1 MTNLFYQRGK
11 KHDTLILNK
20 GKTPQKDKDRSEE
33 NKMEQLMEF
42 LDKSVSPYH
51 AVAECKRKLE
61 ENGFE
66 ELLLSDRWNI
76 KAEGKYYVS
85 PYPSMVIAIRVGDV
99 KEGETALRIG
109 MAHTDQPMMKIKPN
123 AEMKQKKY
131 MKLNA
136 EKYGGLIL
144 NTWLD
149 RPLGI
154 SGKVVLKSETVFKP
168 EVRFF
173 DSKRPVLV
181 IPNLAIHMNRDVNK
195 GVELNPQTHML
206 PLFGLM
212 GEEMDE
218 AYFTSYLAKEL
229 GVEKE
234 DILDYDL
241 FAYNYE
247 KSQKVGVKEE
257 LLLAPRIDNL
267 ASVYALLEG
276 IIHSKPGCNLHI
288 AGMFDHEEVGSRSK
302 QGADSS
308 LLSMVV
314 ERVLTA
320 VGFDRQG
327 VMQAISRGFMLS
339 MDGAHAL
346 HPNYPEK
353 NDPTTMTLLGDG
365 VVIKQS
371 GTQRYLSDSEATG
384 ILMQICEKHGIPYQ
398 KQINRSDVM
407 GGQTLGPI
415 ANAYLPMMGEDLGI
429 SMLGMHSSMETASCD
444 DCDAFIQF
452 AKAYYQEA

>member
-1 MTNLFYQRGK
+1 MN
-11 KHDTLILNK
+11 
-20 GKTPQKDKDRSEE
+20 
-33 NKMEQLMEF
+33 F

-51 AVAECKRKLE
+51 AVEECKKQLE
-61 ENGFE
+61 ESGFE
-66 ELLLSDRWNI
+66 ELRLEERWEI
-76 KAEGKYYVS
+76 KAGGKYFVS
-85 PYPSMVIAIRVGDV
+85 PYPSMAIAITVGDL
-99 KEGETALRIG
+99 KAGETVLRIG

-123 AEMKQKKY
+123 AEMTQKKY

-154 SGKVVLKSETVFKP
+154 SGKVVLKSQQVFKP

-181 IPNLAIHMNRDVNK
+181 IPNLAIHMNRDVNQ
-195 GVELNPQTHML
+195 GVALNPQIHML
-206 PLFGLM
+206 PLFGLA

-218 AYFTSYLAKEL
+218 HYFTQYIAKEL
-229 GVEKE
+229 GVKTE

-247 KSQKVGVKEE
+247 KSQKVGVEEE

-276 IIHSKPGCNLHI
+276 IKCSDPKNNIHI
-288 AGMFDHEEVGSRSK
+288 AGFFDHEEVGSRSK

-308 LLSMVV
+308 LLSMVI
-314 ERVLTA
+314 ERIMEASHL
-320 VGFDRQG
+320 DRQAF
-327 VMQAISRGFMLS
+327 MQAIAGGFMLS
-339 MDGAHAL
+339 VDGAHAL
-346 HPNYPEK
+346 HPNYAEK

-384 ILMQICEKHGIPYQ
+384 ILMQLCEKNRIPFQ

-429 SMLGMHSSMETASCD
+429 CMLAMHSSMETASCA
-444 DCDAFIQF
+444 DCAALVAF
-452 AKAYYQEA
+452 AKAYYQE

>member
-1 MTNLFYQRGK
+1 MN
-11 KHDTLILNK
+11 
-20 GKTPQKDKDRSEE
+20 
-33 NKMEQLMEF
+33 F

-51 AVAECKRKLE
+51 AVEECKKQLE
-61 ENGFE
+61 ESGFE
-66 ELLLSDRWNI
+66 ELRLEERWEI
-76 KAEGKYYVS
+76 KAGGKYFVS
-85 PYPSMVIAIRVGDV
+85 PYPSMAIAITVGDL
-99 KEGETALRIG
+99 KAGETVLRIG

-123 AEMKQKKY
+123 AEMTQKKY

-154 SGKVVLKSETVFKP
+154 SGKVVLKSEQVFKP

-181 IPNLAIHMNRDVNK
+181 IPNLAIHMNRDVNQ
-195 GVELNPQTHML
+195 GVALNPQTHML
-206 PLFGLM
+206 PLFGLA

-218 AYFTSYLAKEL
+218 HYFTQYIAKEL
-229 GVEKE
+229 GVKAE

-247 KSQKVGVKEE
+247 KSQKVGVEEE

-276 IIHSKPGCNLHI
+276 IKCSDPKNNIHI
-288 AGMFDHEEVGSRSK
+288 AGFFDHEEVGSRSK

-308 LLSMVV
+308 LLSMVI
-314 ERVLTA
+314 ERIMEASHL
-320 VGFDRQG
+320 DRQAF
-327 VMQAISRGFMLS
+327 MQAIAGGFMLS
-339 MDGAHAL
+339 VDGAHAL
-346 HPNYPEK
+346 HPNYAEK

-384 ILMQICEKHGIPYQ
+384 ILMQLCEKNKIPFQ

-429 SMLGMHSSMETASCD
+429 CMLAMHSSMETASCA
-444 DCDAFIQF
+444 DCEALVAF
-452 AKAYYQEA
+452 AKAYYQE

>member
-1 MTNLFYQRGK
+1 MN
-11 KHDTLILNK
+11 
-20 GKTPQKDKDRSEE
+20 
-33 NKMEQLMEF
+33 F

-51 AVAECKRKLE
+51 AVEECKKQLE
-61 ENGFE
+61 ESGFE
-66 ELLLSDRWNI
+66 ELRLEERWEI
-76 KAEGKYYVS
+76 KAGGKYFVS
-85 PYPSMVIAIRVGDV
+85 PYPSMAIAITVGDL
-99 KEGETALRIG
+99 KAGETVLRIG

-123 AEMKQKKY
+123 AEMTQKKY

-154 SGKVVLKSETVFKP
+154 SGKVVLKSQQVFKP

-181 IPNLAIHMNRDVNK
+181 IPNLAIHMNRDVNQ
-195 GVELNPQTHML
+195 GVALNPQIHML
-206 PLFGLM
+206 PLFGLA

-218 AYFTSYLAKEL
+218 HYFTQYIAKEL
-229 GVEKE
+229 GVKTE

-247 KSQKVGVKEE
+247 KSQKVGVEEE

-276 IIHSKPGCNLHI
+276 IKCSDPKNNIHI
-288 AGMFDHEEVGSRSK
+288 AGFFDHEEVGSRSK

-308 LLSMVV
+308 LLSMVI
-314 ERVLTA
+314 ERIMEASHL
-320 VGFDRQG
+320 DRQAF
-327 VMQAISRGFMLS
+327 MQAIAGGFMLS
-339 MDGAHAL
+339 VDGAHAL
-346 HPNYPEK
+346 HPNYAEK

-384 ILMQICEKHGIPYQ
+384 ILMQLCEKNKIPFQ

-429 SMLGMHSSMETASCD
+429 CMLAMHSSMETASCA
-444 DCDAFIQF
+444 DCEALVAF
-452 AKAYYQEA
+452 AKAYYQE

>member
-1 MTNLFYQRGK
+1 
-11 KHDTLILNK
+11 
-20 GKTPQKDKDRSEE
+20 
-33 NKMEQLMEF
+33 MEQLMNF

-51 AVAECKRKLE
+51 AVEECKKQLE
-61 ENGFE
+61 ESGFE
-66 ELLLSDRWNI
+66 ELRLEERWEI
-76 KAEGKYYVS
+76 KAGGKYFVS
-85 PYPSMVIAIRVGDV
+85 PYPSMAIAITVGDLKV
-99 KEGETALRIG
+99 GETVLRIG

-123 AEMKQKKY
+123 AEMTQKKY

-154 SGKVVLKSETVFKP
+154 SGKVVLKSEQVFKP

-181 IPNLAIHMNRDVNK
+181 IPNLAIHMNRDVNQ
-195 GVELNPQTHML
+195 GVSLNPQIHML
-206 PLFGLM
+206 PLFGLA

-218 AYFTSYLAKEL
+218 HYFTQYIAKEL
-229 GVEKE
+229 GVKAE

-247 KSQKVGVKEE
+247 KSQKVGVQEE

-276 IIHSKPGCNLHI
+276 IKCSDPKNNIHI
-288 AGMFDHEEVGSRSK
+288 AGFFDHEEVGSRSK

-308 LLSMVV
+308 LLSMVI
-314 ERVLTA
+314 ERIMEASHL
-320 VGFDRQG
+320 DRQAF
-327 VMQAISRGFMLS
+327 MQAVAGGFMLS
-339 MDGAHAL
+339 VDGAHAL
-346 HPNYPEK
+346 HPNYAEK

-384 ILMQICEKHGIPYQ
+384 ILMQLCEKNKIPFQ

-429 SMLGMHSSMETASCD
+429 CMLAMHSSMETASCA
-444 DCDAFIQF
+444 DCEALVAF
-452 AKAYYQEA
+452 AKAYYQE

>member
-1 MTNLFYQRGK
+1 
-11 KHDTLILNK
+11 
-20 GKTPQKDKDRSEE
+20 
-33 NKMEQLMEF
+33 MEQLMNF

-51 AVAECKRKLE
+51 AVEECKKQLE
-61 ENGFE
+61 ESGFE
-66 ELLLSDRWNI
+66 ELRLEERWEI
-76 KAEGKYYVS
+76 KAGGKYYVS
-85 PYPSMVIAIRVGDV
+85 PYPSMAIAITVGDL
-99 KEGETALRIG
+99 KAGETVLRIG

-123 AEMKQKKY
+123 AEMTQKKY

-154 SGKVVLKSETVFKP
+154 SGKVVLKSEQVFKP

-181 IPNLAIHMNRDVNK
+181 IPNLAIHMNRDVNQ
-195 GVELNPQTHML
+195 GVALNPQTHML
-206 PLFGLM
+206 PLFGLA

-218 AYFTSYLAKEL
+218 HYFTQYIAKEL
-229 GVEKE
+229 GVKAE

-247 KSQKVGVKEE
+247 KSQKVGVEEE

-276 IIHSKPGCNLHI
+276 IKCSEPKNNIHI
-288 AGMFDHEEVGSRSK
+288 AGFFDHEEVGSRSK

-308 LLSMVV
+308 LLSMVI
-314 ERVLTA
+314 ERIMEASHL
-320 VGFDRQG
+320 DRQAF
-327 VMQAISRGFMLS
+327 MQAIAGGFMLS
-339 MDGAHAL
+339 VDGAHAL
-346 HPNYPEK
+346 HPNYAEK

-384 ILMQICEKHGIPYQ
+384 ILMQLCEKNKIPFQ

-429 SMLGMHSSMETASCD
+429 CMLAMHSSMETASCA
-444 DCDAFIQF
+444 DCEALVAF
-452 AKAYYQEA
+452 AKAYYQE

>member
-1 MTNLFYQRGK
+1 MLRKEIDEMKQFMN
-11 KHDTLILNK
+11 
-20 GKTPQKDKDRSEE
+20 
-33 NKMEQLMEF
+33 F
-42 LDKSVSPYH
+42 LDQGVSPYH
-51 AVAECKRKLE
+51 AVAECKRQLKE
-61 ENGFE
+61 AGFE
-66 ELLLSDRWNI
+66 ELVVTDSWKI
-76 KAEGKYYVS
+76 EAGKQYYVS
-85 PYPSMVIAIRVGDV
+85 PYPSMMIAITVGDV
-99 KEGETALRIG
+99 KEGETVVRMGLC
-109 MAHTDQPMMKIKPN
+109 HTDQPMMKIKPSP
-123 AEMKQKKY
+123 EMTHKKY
-131 MKLNA
+131 LKLNA
-136 EKYGGLIL
+136 EKYGGPIL

-154 SGKVVLKSETVFKP
+154 SGKVVLKSDNIFRP

-206 PLFGLM
+206 PLFGLA

-218 AYFTSYLAKEL
+218 SYFMNYLAKEL
-229 GVEKE
+229 SVEVE
-234 DILDYDL
+234 DILEYDL

-247 KSQKVGVKEE
+247 KSQRVGVNEE

-267 ASVYALLEG
+267 ASAYALLEG
-276 IIHSKPGCNLHI
+276 IKSSKPGKNIHI
-288 AGMFDHEEVGSRSK
+288 AGFFDHEEVGSRSK
-302 QGADSS
+302 QGADSNV
-308 LLSMVV
+308 LSMVL
-314 ERVLTA
+314 ERIITG
-320 VGFDRQG
+320 VGLSREAF
-327 VMQAISRGFMLS
+327 MQAVAGGFMLS
-339 MDGAHAL
+339 MDGAHAM

-384 ILMQICEKHGIPYQ
+384 ILIQICRKHKIPYQ
-398 KQINRSDVM
+398 KQINRSDLI

-429 SMLGMHSSMETASCD
+429 SMLGMHSSMETACVA
-444 DCDAFIQF
+444 DCEALVVFT
-452 AKAYYQEA
+452 KAYYQEG

>member
-1 MTNLFYQRGK
+1 MN
-11 KHDTLILNK
+11 
-20 GKTPQKDKDRSEE
+20 
-33 NKMEQLMEF
+33 F

-51 AVAECKRKLE
+51 AVEECKKQLE
-61 ENGFE
+61 ESGFE
-66 ELLLSDRWNI
+66 ELRLEERWEI
-76 KAEGKYYVS
+76 KAGGKYYVS
-85 PYPSMVIAIRVGDV
+85 PYPSMAIAITVGDL
-99 KEGETALRIG
+99 KAGETVLRIG

-123 AEMKQKKY
+123 AEMTQKKY

-154 SGKVVLKSETVFKP
+154 SGKVVLKSEQVFKP

-181 IPNLAIHMNRDVNK
+181 IPNLAIHMNRDVNQ
-195 GVELNPQTHML
+195 GVALNPQTHML
-206 PLFGLM
+206 PLFGLA

-218 AYFTSYLAKEL
+218 HYFTQYIAKEL
-229 GVEKE
+229 GVKAE

-247 KSQKVGVKEE
+247 KSQKVGVEEE

-276 IIHSKPGCNLHI
+276 IKCSEPKNNIHI
-288 AGMFDHEEVGSRSK
+288 AGFFDHEEVGSRSK

-308 LLSMVV
+308 LLSMVI
-314 ERVLTA
+314 ERIMEASHL
-320 VGFDRQG
+320 DRQAF
-327 VMQAISRGFMLS
+327 MQAIAGGFMLS
-339 MDGAHAL
+339 VDGAHAL
-346 HPNYPEK
+346 HPNYAEK

-384 ILMQICEKHGIPYQ
+384 ILMQLCEKNKIPFQ

-429 SMLGMHSSMETASCD
+429 CMLAMHSSMETASCA
-444 DCDAFIQF
+444 DCEALVAF
-452 AKAYYQEA
+452 AKAYYQE

>member
-1 MTNLFYQRGK
+1 
-11 KHDTLILNK
+11 
-20 GKTPQKDKDRSEE
+20 
-33 NKMEQLMEF
+33 MEQLMNF

-51 AVAECKRKLE
+51 AVEECKKQLE
-61 ENGFE
+61 ESGFE
-66 ELLLSDRWNI
+66 ELRLEERWEI
-76 KAEGKYYVS
+76 KAGGKYFVS
-85 PYPSMVIAIRVGDV
+85 PYPSMAIAITVGDL
-99 KEGETALRIG
+99 KAGETVLRIG

-123 AEMKQKKY
+123 AEMTQKKY

-154 SGKVVLKSETVFKP
+154 SGKVVLKSEQVFKP

-181 IPNLAIHMNRDVNK
+181 IPNLAIHMNRDVNQ
-195 GVELNPQTHML
+195 GVSLNPQIHML
-206 PLFGLM
+206 PLFGLA

-218 AYFTSYLAKEL
+218 HYFTQYIAKEL
-229 GVEKE
+229 GVKAE

-247 KSQKVGVKEE
+247 KSQKVGVQEE
-257 LLLAPRIDNL
+257 LLLASRIDNL

-276 IIHSKPGCNLHI
+276 IKCSYPKNNIHI
-288 AGMFDHEEVGSRSK
+288 AGFFDHEEVGSRSK

-308 LLSMVV
+308 LLSMVI
-314 ERVLTA
+314 ERIMEASHL
-320 VGFDRQG
+320 DRQAF
-327 VMQAISRGFMLS
+327 MQAVAGGFMLS
-339 MDGAHAL
+339 VDGAHAL
-346 HPNYPEK
+346 HPNYAEK

-384 ILMQICEKHGIPYQ
+384 ILMQLCEKNKIPFQ

-429 SMLGMHSSMETASCD
+429 CMLAMHSSMETASCA
-444 DCDAFIQF
+444 DCEALVAF
-452 AKAYYQEA
+452 AKAYYQE

>member
-1 MTNLFYQRGK
+1 MN
-11 KHDTLILNK
+11 
-20 GKTPQKDKDRSEE
+20 
-33 NKMEQLMEF
+33 F

-51 AVAECKRKLE
+51 AVEECKKQLE
-61 ENGFE
+61 ESGFE
-66 ELLLSDRWNI
+66 ELRLEERWEI
-76 KAEGKYYVS
+76 KAGGKYFVS
-85 PYPSMVIAIRVGDV
+85 PYPSMAIAITVGDL
-99 KEGETALRIG
+99 KAGETVLRIG

-123 AEMKQKKY
+123 AEMTQKKY

-154 SGKVVLKSETVFKP
+154 SGKVVLKSQQVFKP

-181 IPNLAIHMNRDVNK
+181 IPNLAIHMNRDVNQ
-195 GVELNPQTHML
+195 GVALNPQTHML
-206 PLFGLM
+206 PLFGLA

-218 AYFTSYLAKEL
+218 HYFTQYIAKEL
-229 GVEKE
+229 GVKAE

-247 KSQKVGVKEE
+247 KSQKVGVEEE

-276 IIHSKPGCNLHI
+276 IKCSDPKNNIHI
-288 AGMFDHEEVGSRSK
+288 AGFFDHEEVGSRSK

-308 LLSMVV
+308 LLSMVI
-314 ERVLTA
+314 ERIMEASHL
-320 VGFDRQG
+320 DRQAF
-327 VMQAISRGFMLS
+327 MQAIAGGFMLS
-339 MDGAHAL
+339 VDGAHAL
-346 HPNYPEK
+346 HPNYAEK

-384 ILMQICEKHGIPYQ
+384 ILMQLCEKNRIPFQ

-429 SMLGMHSSMETASCD
+429 CMLAMHSSMETASCA
-444 DCDAFIQF
+444 DCAALVAF
-452 AKAYYQEA
+452 AKAYYQE

>member
-1 MTNLFYQRGK
+1 
-11 KHDTLILNK
+11 
-20 GKTPQKDKDRSEE
+20 
-33 NKMEQLMEF
+33 MEQLMNF

-51 AVAECKRKLE
+51 AVEECKKQLE
-61 ENGFE
+61 ESGFE
-66 ELLLSDRWNI
+66 ELRLEERWEI
-76 KAEGKYYVS
+76 KAGGKYFVS
-85 PYPSMVIAIRVGDV
+85 PYPSMAIAITVGDL
-99 KEGETALRIG
+99 KAGETVLRIG

-123 AEMKQKKY
+123 AEMTQKKY

-154 SGKVVLKSETVFKP
+154 SGKVVLKSDQVFKP

-181 IPNLAIHMNRDVNK
+181 IPNLAIHMNRDVNQ
-195 GVELNPQTHML
+195 GVSLNPQIHML
-206 PLFGLM
+206 PLFGLA

-218 AYFTSYLAKEL
+218 HYFTQYIAKEL
-229 GVEKE
+229 GVKAE

-247 KSQKVGVKEE
+247 KSQKVGVQEE

-276 IIHSKPGCNLHI
+276 IKCSDPKNNIHI
-288 AGMFDHEEVGSRSK
+288 AGFFDHEEVGSRSK

-308 LLSMVV
+308 LLSMVI
-314 ERVLTA
+314 ERIMEASHL
-320 VGFDRQG
+320 DRQAF
-327 VMQAISRGFMLS
+327 MQAVAGGFMLS
-339 MDGAHAL
+339 VDGAHAL
-346 HPNYPEK
+346 HPNYAEK

-384 ILMQICEKHGIPYQ
+384 ILMQLCEKNKIPFQ

-429 SMLGMHSSMETASCD
+429 CMLAMHSSMETASCA
-444 DCDAFIQF
+444 DCEALVAF
-452 AKAYYQEA
+452 AKAYYQE

>member
-1 MTNLFYQRGK
+1 MN
-11 KHDTLILNK
+11 
-20 GKTPQKDKDRSEE
+20 
-33 NKMEQLMEF
+33 F

-51 AVAECKRKLE
+51 AVEECKKQLE
-61 ENGFE
+61 ESGFE
-66 ELLLSDRWNI
+66 ELRLEERWEI
-76 KAEGKYYVS
+76 KAGGKYYVS
-85 PYPSMVIAIRVGDV
+85 PYPSMAIAITVGDL
-99 KEGETALRIG
+99 KAGETVLRIG

-123 AEMKQKKY
+123 AEMTQKKY

-154 SGKVVLKSETVFKP
+154 SGKVVLKSQQVFKP

-181 IPNLAIHMNRDVNK
+181 IPNLAIHMNRDVNQ
-195 GVELNPQTHML
+195 GVALNPQTHML
-206 PLFGLM
+206 PLFGLA

-218 AYFTSYLAKEL
+218 HYFTQYIAKEL
-229 GVEKE
+229 GVKAE

-247 KSQKVGVKEE
+247 KSQKVGVEEE

-276 IIHSKPGCNLHI
+276 IKCSEPKNNIHI
-288 AGMFDHEEVGSRSK
+288 AGFFDHEEVGSRSK

-308 LLSMVV
+308 LLSMVI
-314 ERVLTA
+314 ERIMEASHL
-320 VGFDRQG
+320 DRQAF
-327 VMQAISRGFMLS
+327 MQAIAGGFMLS
-339 MDGAHAL
+339 VDGAHAL
-346 HPNYPEK
+346 HPNYAEK

-384 ILMQICEKHGIPYQ
+384 ILMQLCEKNKIPFQ

-429 SMLGMHSSMETASCD
+429 CMLAMHSSMETASCA
-444 DCDAFIQF
+444 DCEALVAF
-452 AKAYYQEA
+452 AKAYYQE

>member
-1 MTNLFYQRGK
+1 MN
-11 KHDTLILNK
+11 
-20 GKTPQKDKDRSEE
+20 
-33 NKMEQLMEF
+33 F

-51 AVAECKRKLE
+51 AVEECKKQLE
-61 ENGFE
+61 ESGFE
-66 ELLLSDRWNI
+66 ELRLEERWEI
-76 KAEGKYYVS
+76 KAGGKYFVS
-85 PYPSMVIAIRVGDV
+85 PYPSMAIAITVGDL
-99 KEGETALRIG
+99 KAGETVLRIG

-123 AEMKQKKY
+123 AEMTQKKY

-154 SGKVVLKSETVFKP
+154 SGKVVLKSGQVFKP

-181 IPNLAIHMNRDVNK
+181 IPNLAIHMNRDVNQ
-195 GVELNPQTHML
+195 GVALNPQTHML
-206 PLFGLM
+206 PLFGLA

-218 AYFTSYLAKEL
+218 HYFTQYIAKEL
-229 GVEKE
+229 GVKAE

-247 KSQKVGVKEE
+247 KSQKVGVEEE

-276 IIHSKPGCNLHI
+276 IKCSDPKNNIHI
-288 AGMFDHEEVGSRSK
+288 AGFFDHEEVGSRSK

-308 LLSMVV
+308 LLSMVI
-314 ERVLTA
+314 ERIMEASHL
-320 VGFDRQG
+320 DRQAF
-327 VMQAISRGFMLS
+327 MQAIAGGFMLS
-339 MDGAHAL
+339 VDGAHAL
-346 HPNYPEK
+346 HPNYAEK

-384 ILMQICEKHGIPYQ
+384 ILMQLCEKNNIPFQ

-429 SMLGMHSSMETASCD
+429 CMLAMHSSMETASCA
-444 DCDAFIQF
+444 DCEALVAF
-452 AKAYYQEA
+452 AKAYYQE

>member
-1 MTNLFYQRGK
+1 MN
-11 KHDTLILNK
+11 
-20 GKTPQKDKDRSEE
+20 
-33 NKMEQLMEF
+33 F

-51 AVAECKRKLE
+51 AVEECKKQLE
-61 ENGFE
+61 ESGFE
-66 ELLLSDRWNI
+66 ELRLEERWEI
-76 KAEGKYYVS
+76 KAGGKYFVS
-85 PYPSMVIAIRVGDV
+85 PYPSMAIAITVGDL
-99 KEGETALRIG
+99 KAGETVLRIG

-123 AEMKQKKY
+123 AEMTQKKY

-154 SGKVVLKSETVFKP
+154 SGKVVLKSQQVFKP

-181 IPNLAIHMNRDVNK
+181 IPNLAIHMNRDVNQ
-195 GVELNPQTHML
+195 GVALNPQTHML
-206 PLFGLM
+206 PLFGLA

-218 AYFTSYLAKEL
+218 HYFTQYIAKEL
-229 GVEKE
+229 GVKAE

-247 KSQKVGVKEE
+247 KSQKVGVEEE

-276 IIHSKPGCNLHI
+276 IKCSEPKNNIHI
-288 AGMFDHEEVGSRSK
+288 AGFFDHEEVGSRSK

-308 LLSMVV
+308 LLSMVI
-314 ERVLTA
+314 ERIMEASHL
-320 VGFDRQG
+320 DRQAF
-327 VMQAISRGFMLS
+327 MQAIAGGFMLS
-339 MDGAHAL
+339 VDGAHAL
-346 HPNYPEK
+346 HPNYAEK

-384 ILMQICEKHGIPYQ
+384 ILMQLCEKNKIPFQ

-429 SMLGMHSSMETASCD
+429 CMLAMHSSMETASCA
-444 DCDAFIQF
+444 DCEALVAF
-452 AKAYYQEA
+452 AKAYYQE

>member
-1 MTNLFYQRGK
+1 MN
-11 KHDTLILNK
+11 
-20 GKTPQKDKDRSEE
+20 
-33 NKMEQLMEF
+33 F

-51 AVAECKRKLE
+51 AVEECKKQSE
-61 ENGFE
+61 ESGFE
-66 ELLLSDRWNI
+66 ELRLEERWEI
-76 KAEGKYYVS
+76 KAGGKYFVS
-85 PYPSMVIAIRVGDV
+85 PYPSMAIAITVGDL
-99 KEGETALRIG
+99 KAGETVLRIG

-123 AEMKQKKY
+123 AEMTQKKY

-154 SGKVVLKSETVFKP
+154 SGKVVLKSEQVFKP

-181 IPNLAIHMNRDVNK
+181 IPNLAIHMNRDVNQ
-195 GVELNPQTHML
+195 GVALNPQTHML
-206 PLFGLM
+206 PLFGLA

-218 AYFTSYLAKEL
+218 HYFTQYIAKEL
-229 GVEKE
+229 GVKAE

-247 KSQKVGVKEE
+247 KSQKVGVEEE

-276 IIHSKPGCNLHI
+276 IKCSEPKNNIHI
-288 AGMFDHEEVGSRSK
+288 AGFFDHEEVGSRSK

-308 LLSMVV
+308 LLSMVI
-314 ERVLTA
+314 ERIMEASHL
-320 VGFDRQG
+320 DRQAF
-327 VMQAISRGFMLS
+327 MQAIAGGFMLS
-339 MDGAHAL
+339 VDGAHAL
-346 HPNYPEK
+346 HPNYAEK

-384 ILMQICEKHGIPYQ
+384 ILMQLCEKNKIPFQ

-429 SMLGMHSSMETASCD
+429 CMLAMHSSMETASCA
-444 DCDAFIQF
+444 DCEALVAF
-452 AKAYYQEA
+452 AKAYYQE

>member
-1 MTNLFYQRGK
+1 MN
-11 KHDTLILNK
+11 
-20 GKTPQKDKDRSEE
+20 
-33 NKMEQLMEF
+33 F

-51 AVAECKRKLE
+51 AVEECKKQLE
-61 ENGFE
+61 ESGFE
-66 ELLLSDRWNI
+66 ELRLEERWEI
-76 KAEGKYYVS
+76 KAGGKYFVS
-85 PYPSMVIAIRVGDV
+85 PYPSMAIAITVGDL
-99 KEGETALRIG
+99 KAGETVLRIG

-123 AEMKQKKY
+123 AEMTQKKY

-154 SGKVVLKSETVFKP
+154 SGKVVLKSQQVFKP

-181 IPNLAIHMNRDVNK
+181 IPNLAIHMNRDVNQ
-195 GVELNPQTHML
+195 GVALNPQTHML
-206 PLFGLM
+206 PLFGLA

-218 AYFTSYLAKEL
+218 HYFTQYIAKEL
-229 GVEKE
+229 GVKAE

-247 KSQKVGVKEE
+247 KSQKVGVEEE

-276 IIHSKPGCNLHI
+276 IKCSDPKNNIHI
-288 AGMFDHEEVGSRSK
+288 AGFFDHEEVGSRSK

-308 LLSMVV
+308 LLSMVI
-314 ERVLTA
+314 ERIMEASHL
-320 VGFDRQG
+320 DRQAF
-327 VMQAISRGFMLS
+327 MQAIAGGFMLS
-339 MDGAHAL
+339 VDGAHAL
-346 HPNYPEK
+346 HPNYAEK

-384 ILMQICEKHGIPYQ
+384 ILMQLCEKNKIPFQ

-429 SMLGMHSSMETASCD
+429 CMLAMHSSMETASCA
-444 DCDAFIQF
+444 DCEALVAF
-452 AKAYYQEA
+452 AKAYYQE

>member
-1 MTNLFYQRGK
+1 
-11 KHDTLILNK
+11 
-20 GKTPQKDKDRSEE
+20 
-33 NKMEQLMEF
+33 MEQLMNF
-42 LDKSVSPYH
+42 LDQSVSPYH
-51 AVAECKRKLE
+51 AVGECKRQLKESGFTELRLE
-61 ENGFE
+61 EKWE
-66 ELLLSDRWNI
+66 V
-76 KAEGKYYVS
+76 KAGGKYYVS
-85 PYPSMVIAIRVGDV
+85 PYPSMAIAITVGDL
-99 KEGETALRIG
+99 KAGETVLRIG

-123 AEMKQKKY
+123 AEITQKKY
-131 MKLNA
+131 MKLNV

-154 SGKVVLKSETVFKP
+154 SGKVVLKSDDIFKP

-173 DSKRPVLV
+173 DSKRPVLL
-181 IPNLAIHMNRDVNK
+181 IPNLAIHMNRDINS

-206 PLFGLM
+206 PMFGLA

-218 AYFTSYLAKEL
+218 HYFMNYIAKEL
-229 GVEKE
+229 GVERE

-247 KSQKVGVKEE
+247 KSQKVGVNEE
-257 LLLAPRIDNL
+257 FLLAPRIDNL
-267 ASVYALLEG
+267 SSVYALLEG
-276 IIHSKPGCNLHI
+276 IKESNPKHNIHI
-288 AGMFDHEEVGSRSK
+288 AGFFDHEEVGSRSK

-308 LLSMVV
+308 LLSMVI
-314 ERVLTA
+314 ERIMGA
-320 VGFDRQG
+320 VDLGREAF
-327 VMQAISRGFMLS
+327 MQAVAGGFMLS
-339 MDGAHAL
+339 VDGAHAL

-384 ILMQICEKHGIPYQ
+384 ILMQLCQKNQIPFQ

-429 SMLGMHSSMETASCD
+429 CMLAMHSSMETASCA
-444 DCDAFIQF
+444 DCEALIAF
-452 AKAYYQEA
+452 AKAYYQA

>member
-1 MTNLFYQRGK
+1 MN
-11 KHDTLILNK
+11 
-20 GKTPQKDKDRSEE
+20 
-33 NKMEQLMEF
+33 F

-51 AVAECKRKLE
+51 AVEECKKQLE
-61 ENGFE
+61 ESGFE
-66 ELLLSDRWNI
+66 ELRLEERWEI
-76 KAEGKYYVS
+76 KAGGKYYVS
-85 PYPSMVIAIRVGDV
+85 PYPSMAIAITVGDL
-99 KEGETALRIG
+99 KAGETVLRIG

-123 AEMKQKKY
+123 AEMTQKKY

-154 SGKVVLKSETVFKP
+154 SGKVVLKSEQVFKP

-181 IPNLAIHMNRDVNK
+181 IPNLAIHMNRDVNQ
-195 GVELNPQTHML
+195 GVALNPQTHML
-206 PLFGLM
+206 PLFGLA

-218 AYFTSYLAKEL
+218 HYFTQYIAKEL
-229 GVEKE
+229 GVKAE

-247 KSQKVGVKEE
+247 KSQKVGVEEE

-276 IIHSKPGCNLHI
+276 IKCSDPKNNIHI
-288 AGMFDHEEVGSRSK
+288 AGFFDHEEVGSRSK

-308 LLSMVV
+308 LLSMVI
-314 ERVLTA
+314 ERIMEASHL
-320 VGFDRQG
+320 DRQAF
-327 VMQAISRGFMLS
+327 MQAIAGGFMLS
-339 MDGAHAL
+339 VDGAHAL
-346 HPNYPEK
+346 HPNYAEK

-384 ILMQICEKHGIPYQ
+384 ILMQLCEKNKIPFQ

-429 SMLGMHSSMETASCD
+429 CMLAMHSSMETASCA
-444 DCDAFIQF
+444 DCEALVAF
-452 AKAYYQEA
+452 AKAYYQE

>member
-1 MTNLFYQRGK
+1 
-11 KHDTLILNK
+11 
-20 GKTPQKDKDRSEE
+20 
-33 NKMEQLMEF
+33 MEQLMNF

-51 AVAECKRKLE
+51 AVEECKKQLE
-61 ENGFE
+61 ESGFE
-66 ELLLSDRWNI
+66 ELRLEERWEI
-76 KAEGKYYVS
+76 KAGGKYFVS
-85 PYPSMVIAIRVGDV
+85 PYPSMAIAITVGDL
-99 KEGETALRIG
+99 KAGETVLRIG

-123 AEMKQKKY
+123 AEMTQKKY

-154 SGKVVLKSETVFKP
+154 SGKVVLKSEQVFKP

-181 IPNLAIHMNRDVNK
+181 IPNLAIHMNRDVNQ
-195 GVELNPQTHML
+195 GVSLNPQIHML
-206 PLFGLM
+206 PLFGLA

-218 AYFTSYLAKEL
+218 HYFTQYIAKEL
-229 GVEKE
+229 GVKAE

-247 KSQKVGVKEE
+247 KSQKVGVQEE

-276 IIHSKPGCNLHI
+276 IKCSDPKNNIHI
-288 AGMFDHEEVGSRSK
+288 AGFFDHEEVGSRSK

-308 LLSMVV
+308 LLSMVI
-314 ERVLTA
+314 ERIMEASHL
-320 VGFDRQG
+320 DRKAF
-327 VMQAISRGFMLS
+327 MQAVAGGFMLS
-339 MDGAHAL
+339 VDGAHAL
-346 HPNYPEK
+346 HPNYAEK

-384 ILMQICEKHGIPYQ
+384 ILMQLCEKNKIPFQ

-429 SMLGMHSSMETASCD
+429 CMLAMHSSMETASCA
-444 DCDAFIQF
+444 DCEALVAF
-452 AKAYYQEA
+452 AKAYYQE

>member
-1 MTNLFYQRGK
+1 
-11 KHDTLILNK
+11 
-20 GKTPQKDKDRSEE
+20 
-33 NKMEQLMEF
+33 MEQLMNF

-51 AVAECKRKLE
+51 AVEECKKQLE
-61 ENGFE
+61 ESGFE
-66 ELLLSDRWNI
+66 ELRLEERWEI
-76 KAEGKYYVS
+76 KAGGKYFVS
-85 PYPSMVIAIRVGDV
+85 PYPSMAIAITVGDL
-99 KEGETALRIG
+99 KSGETVLRIG

-123 AEMKQKKY
+123 AEMTQKKY

-154 SGKVVLKSETVFKP
+154 SGKVVLKSEQVFKP

-181 IPNLAIHMNRDVNK
+181 IPNLAIHMNRDVNQ
-195 GVELNPQTHML
+195 GVSLNPQIHML
-206 PLFGLM
+206 PLFGLA

-218 AYFTSYLAKEL
+218 HYFTQYIAKEL
-229 GVEKE
+229 GVKAE

-247 KSQKVGVKEE
+247 KSQKVGVQEE

-276 IIHSKPGCNLHI
+276 IKCSDPKNNIHI
-288 AGMFDHEEVGSRSK
+288 AGFFDHEEVGSRSK

-308 LLSMVV
+308 LLSMVI
-314 ERVLTA
+314 ERIMEASHL
-320 VGFDRQG
+320 DRQAF
-327 VMQAISRGFMLS
+327 MQAVAGGFMLS
-339 MDGAHAL
+339 VDGAHAL
-346 HPNYPEK
+346 HPNYAEK

-384 ILMQICEKHGIPYQ
+384 ILMQLCEKNKIPFQ

-429 SMLGMHSSMETASCD
+429 CMLAMHSSMETASCA
-444 DCDAFIQF
+444 DCEALVAF
-452 AKAYYQEA
+452 AKAYYQE

>member
-1 MTNLFYQRGK
+1 MN
-11 KHDTLILNK
+11 
-20 GKTPQKDKDRSEE
+20 
-33 NKMEQLMEF
+33 F

-51 AVAECKRKLE
+51 AVEECKKQLE
-61 ENGFE
+61 ESGFE
-66 ELLLSDRWNI
+66 ELRLEERWEI
-76 KAEGKYYVS
+76 KAGGKYFVS
-85 PYPSMVIAIRVGDV
+85 PYPSMAIAITVGDL
-99 KEGETALRIG
+99 KAGETVLRIG

-123 AEMKQKKY
+123 AEMTQKKY

-154 SGKVVLKSETVFKP
+154 SGKVVLKSEQVFKP

-181 IPNLAIHMNRDVNK
+181 IPNLAIHMNRDVNQ
-195 GVELNPQTHML
+195 GVALNPQTHML
-206 PLFGLM
+206 PLFGLA

-218 AYFTSYLAKEL
+218 HYFTQYIAKEL
-229 GVEKE
+229 GVKAE

-247 KSQKVGVKEE
+247 KSQKVGVQEE

-276 IIHSKPGCNLHI
+276 IKCSDPKNNIHI
-288 AGMFDHEEVGSRSK
+288 AGFFDHEEVGSRSK

-308 LLSMVV
+308 LLSMVI
-314 ERVLTA
+314 ERIMEASHL
-320 VGFDRQG
+320 DRQAF
-327 VMQAISRGFMLS
+327 MQAVAGGFMLS
-339 MDGAHAL
+339 VDGAHAL
-346 HPNYPEK
+346 HPNYAEK

-384 ILMQICEKHGIPYQ
+384 ILMQLCEKNKIPFQ

-429 SMLGMHSSMETASCD
+429 CMLAMHSSMETASCA
-444 DCDAFIQF
+444 DCEALVAF
-452 AKAYYQEA
+452 AKAYYQE

>member
-1 MTNLFYQRGK
+1 M
-11 KHDTLILNK
+11 
-20 GKTPQKDKDRSEE
+20 
-33 NKMEQLMEF
+33 
-42 LDKSVSPYH
+42 
-51 AVAECKRKLE
+51 A
-61 ENGFE
+61 
-66 ELLLSDRWNI
+66 
-76 KAEGKYYVS
+76 
-85 PYPSMVIAIRVGDV
+85 IAITVGNL
-99 KEGETALRIG
+99 KAGETVLRIG

-123 AEMKQKKY
+123 AEITQKKY
-131 MKLNA
+131 MKLNV

-154 SGKVVLKSETVFKP
+154 SGKVVLKSDDIFKP

-173 DSKRPVLV
+173 DSKRPVLL
-181 IPNLAIHMNRDVNK
+181 IPNLAIHMNRDINS

-206 PLFGLM
+206 PMFGLA

-218 AYFTSYLAKEL
+218 HYFMNYVAKEL
-229 GVEKE
+229 GVERE

-247 KSQKVGVKEE
+247 KSQKVGVNEE
-257 LLLAPRIDNL
+257 FLLAPRIDNL
-267 ASVYALLEG
+267 SSVYALLEG
-276 IIHSKPGCNLHI
+276 IKESNPKHNIHI
-288 AGMFDHEEVGSRSK
+288 AGFFDHEEVGSRSK

-308 LLSMVV
+308 LLSMVI
-314 ERVLTA
+314 ERIMGA
-320 VGFDRQG
+320 VDLGREAF
-327 VMQAISRGFMLS
+327 MQAVAGGFMLS
-339 MDGAHAL
+339 VDGAHAL

-384 ILMQICEKHGIPYQ
+384 ILMQLCQKNQIPFQ

-429 SMLGMHSSMETASCD
+429 CMLAMHSSMETASCA
-444 DCDAFIQF
+444 DCEALIAF
-452 AKAYYQEA
+452 AKAYYQA

>member
-1 MTNLFYQRGK
+1 MN
-11 KHDTLILNK
+11 
-20 GKTPQKDKDRSEE
+20 
-33 NKMEQLMEF
+33 F

-51 AVAECKRKLE
+51 AVEECKKQLE
-61 ENGFE
+61 ESGFE
-66 ELLLSDRWNI
+66 ELRLEERWEI
-76 KAEGKYYVS
+76 KAGGKYFVS
-85 PYPSMVIAIRVGDV
+85 PYPSMAIAITVGDL
-99 KEGETALRIG
+99 KAGETVLRIG

-123 AEMKQKKY
+123 AEMTQKKY

-154 SGKVVLKSETVFKP
+154 SGKVVLKSQQVFKP

-181 IPNLAIHMNRDVNK
+181 IPNLAIHMNRDVNQ
-195 GVELNPQTHML
+195 GVALNPQTHML
-206 PLFGLM
+206 PLFGLA

-218 AYFTSYLAKEL
+218 HYFTQYIAKEL
-229 GVEKE
+229 GVKTE

-247 KSQKVGVKEE
+247 KSQKVGVEEE

-276 IIHSKPGCNLHI
+276 IKCSDPKNNIHI
-288 AGMFDHEEVGSRSK
+288 AGFFDHEEVGSRSK

-308 LLSMVV
+308 LLSMVI
-314 ERVLTA
+314 ERIMEASHL
-320 VGFDRQG
+320 DRQAF
-327 VMQAISRGFMLS
+327 MQAIAGGFMLS
-339 MDGAHAL
+339 VDGAHAL
-346 HPNYPEK
+346 HPNYAEK

-384 ILMQICEKHGIPYQ
+384 ILMQLCEKNRIPFQ

-429 SMLGMHSSMETASCD
+429 CMLAMHSSMETASCA
-444 DCDAFIQF
+444 DCAALVAF
-452 AKAYYQEA
+452 AKAYYQE

>member
-1 MTNLFYQRGK
+1 
-11 KHDTLILNK
+11 
-20 GKTPQKDKDRSEE
+20 
-33 NKMEQLMEF
+33 MEQLMNF

-51 AVAECKRKLE
+51 AVEECKKQLE
-61 ENGFE
+61 ESGFE
-66 ELLLSDRWNI
+66 ELRLEERWEI
-76 KAEGKYYVS
+76 KAGGKYFVS
-85 PYPSMVIAIRVGDV
+85 PYPSMAIAITVGDL
-99 KEGETALRIG
+99 KAGETVLRIG

-123 AEMKQKKY
+123 AEMTQKKY

-154 SGKVVLKSETVFKP
+154 SGKVVLKSGQVFKP

-181 IPNLAIHMNRDVNK
+181 IPNLAIHMNRDVNQ
-195 GVELNPQTHML
+195 GVALNPQTHML
-206 PLFGLM
+206 PLFGLA

-218 AYFTSYLAKEL
+218 HYFTQYIAKEL
-229 GVEKE
+229 GVKAE

-247 KSQKVGVKEE
+247 KSQKVGVEEE

-276 IIHSKPGCNLHI
+276 IKCSDPKNNIHI
-288 AGMFDHEEVGSRSK
+288 AGFFDHEEVGSRSK

-308 LLSMVV
+308 LLSMVI
-314 ERVLTA
+314 ERIMEASHL
-320 VGFDRQG
+320 DRQAF
-327 VMQAISRGFMLS
+327 MQAIAGGFMLS
-339 MDGAHAL
+339 VDGAHAL
-346 HPNYPEK
+346 HPNYAEK

-384 ILMQICEKHGIPYQ
+384 ILMQLCEKNKIPFQ

-429 SMLGMHSSMETASCD
+429 CMLAMHSSMETASCA
-444 DCDAFIQF
+444 DCEALVAF
-452 AKAYYQEA
+452 AKAYYQE

>member
-1 MTNLFYQRGK
+1 
-11 KHDTLILNK
+11 
-20 GKTPQKDKDRSEE
+20 
-33 NKMEQLMEF
+33 MEQLMNF

-51 AVAECKRKLE
+51 AVEECKKQLE
-61 ENGFE
+61 ESGFE
-66 ELLLSDRWNI
+66 ELRLEERWEI
-76 KAEGKYYVS
+76 KAGGKYYVS
-85 PYPSMVIAIRVGDV
+85 PYPSMAIAITVGDL
-99 KEGETALRIG
+99 KAGETVLRIG

-123 AEMKQKKY
+123 AEMTQKKY

-154 SGKVVLKSETVFKP
+154 SGKVVLKSEQVFKP

-181 IPNLAIHMNRDVNK
+181 IPNLAIHMNRDVNQ
-195 GVELNPQTHML
+195 GVALNPQTHML
-206 PLFGLM
+206 PLFGLA

-218 AYFTSYLAKEL
+218 HYFTQYIAKEL
-229 GVEKE
+229 GVKAE

-247 KSQKVGVKEE
+247 KSQKVGVEEE

-276 IIHSKPGCNLHI
+276 IKCSDPKNNIHI
-288 AGMFDHEEVGSRSK
+288 AGFFDHEEVGSRSK

-308 LLSMVV
+308 LLSMVI
-314 ERVLTA
+314 ERIMEASHL
-320 VGFDRQG
+320 DRQAF
-327 VMQAISRGFMLS
+327 MQAIAGGFMLS
-339 MDGAHAL
+339 VDGAHAL
-346 HPNYPEK
+346 HPNYAEK

-384 ILMQICEKHGIPYQ
+384 ILMQLCEKNKIPFQ

-429 SMLGMHSSMETASCD
+429 CMLAMHSSMETASCA
-444 DCDAFIQF
+444 DCEALVAF
-452 AKAYYQEA
+452 AKAYYQE

>member
-1 MTNLFYQRGK
+1 MN
-11 KHDTLILNK
+11 
-20 GKTPQKDKDRSEE
+20 
-33 NKMEQLMEF
+33 F

-51 AVAECKRKLE
+51 AVEECKKQLE
-61 ENGFE
+61 ESGFE
-66 ELLLSDRWNI
+66 ELRLEERWEI
-76 KAEGKYYVS
+76 KAGGKYFVS
-85 PYPSMVIAIRVGDV
+85 PYPSMAIAITVGDL
-99 KEGETALRIG
+99 KAGETVLRIG

-123 AEMKQKKY
+123 AEMTQKKY

-154 SGKVVLKSETVFKP
+154 SGKVVLKSQQVFKP

-181 IPNLAIHMNRDVNK
+181 IPNLAIHMNRDVNQ
-195 GVELNPQTHML
+195 GVALNPQTHML
-206 PLFGLM
+206 PLFGLA

-218 AYFTSYLAKEL
+218 HYFTQYIAKEL
-229 GVEKE
+229 GVKAE

-247 KSQKVGVKEE
+247 KSQKVGVQEE

-276 IIHSKPGCNLHI
+276 IKCSEPKNNIHI
-288 AGMFDHEEVGSRSK
+288 AGFFDHEEVGSRSK

-308 LLSMVV
+308 LLSMVI
-314 ERVLTA
+314 ERIMEASHL
-320 VGFDRQG
+320 DRQAF
-327 VMQAISRGFMLS
+327 MQAIAGGFMLS
-339 MDGAHAL
+339 VDGAHAL
-346 HPNYPEK
+346 HPNYAEK

-384 ILMQICEKHGIPYQ
+384 ILMQLCEKNKIPFQ

-429 SMLGMHSSMETASCD
+429 CMLAMHSSMETASCA
-444 DCDAFIQF
+444 DCAALVAF
-452 AKAYYQEA
+452 AKAYYQE

>member
-1 MTNLFYQRGK
+1 MN
-11 KHDTLILNK
+11 
-20 GKTPQKDKDRSEE
+20 
-33 NKMEQLMEF
+33 F

-51 AVAECKRKLE
+51 AVEECKKQLE
-61 ENGFE
+61 ESGFE
-66 ELLLSDRWNI
+66 ELRLEERWEI
-76 KAEGKYYVS
+76 KAGGKYFVS
-85 PYPSMVIAIRVGDV
+85 PYPSMAIAITVGDL
-99 KEGETALRIG
+99 KAGETVLRIG

-123 AEMKQKKY
+123 AEMTQKKY

-154 SGKVVLKSETVFKP
+154 SGKVVLKSGQVFKP

-181 IPNLAIHMNRDVNK
+181 IPNLAIHMNRDVNQ
-195 GVELNPQTHML
+195 GVALNPQTHML
-206 PLFGLM
+206 PLFGLA

-218 AYFTSYLAKEL
+218 HYFTQYIAKEL
-229 GVEKE
+229 GVKAE

-247 KSQKVGVKEE
+247 KSQKVGVEEE

-276 IIHSKPGCNLHI
+276 IKCSDPKNNIHI
-288 AGMFDHEEVGSRSK
+288 AGFFDHEEVGSRSK

-308 LLSMVV
+308 LLSMVI
-314 ERVLTA
+314 ERIMEASHL
-320 VGFDRQG
+320 DRQAF
-327 VMQAISRGFMLS
+327 MQAIAGGFMLS
-339 MDGAHAL
+339 VDGAHAL
-346 HPNYPEK
+346 HPNYAEK

-384 ILMQICEKHGIPYQ
+384 ILMQLCEKNKIPFQ

-429 SMLGMHSSMETASCD
+429 CMLAMHSSMETASCA
-444 DCDAFIQF
+444 DCAALVAF
-452 AKAYYQEA
+452 AKAYYQE

>member
-1 MTNLFYQRGK
+1 
-11 KHDTLILNK
+11 
-20 GKTPQKDKDRSEE
+20 
-33 NKMEQLMEF
+33 MEQLMNF

-51 AVAECKRKLE
+51 AVEECKKQLE
-61 ENGFE
+61 ESGFE
-66 ELLLSDRWNI
+66 ELRLEERWEI
-76 KAEGKYYVS
+76 KAGGKYYVS
-85 PYPSMVIAIRVGDV
+85 PYPSMAIAITVGDL
-99 KEGETALRIG
+99 KAGETVLRIG

-123 AEMKQKKY
+123 AEMTQKKY

-154 SGKVVLKSETVFKP
+154 SGKVVLKSEQVFKP

-181 IPNLAIHMNRDVNK
+181 IPNLAIHMNRDVNQ
-195 GVELNPQTHML
+195 GVALNPQTHMI
-206 PLFGLM
+206 PLFGLA

-218 AYFTSYLAKEL
+218 HYFTQYIAKEL
-229 GVEKE
+229 GVKAE

-247 KSQKVGVKEE
+247 KSQKVGVQEE

-276 IIHSKPGCNLHI
+276 IKCSEPKNNIHI
-288 AGMFDHEEVGSRSK
+288 AGFFDHEEVGSRSK

-308 LLSMVV
+308 LLSMVI
-314 ERVLTA
+314 ERIMEASHL
-320 VGFDRQG
+320 DRQAF
-327 VMQAISRGFMLS
+327 MQAIAGGFMLS
-339 MDGAHAL
+339 VDGAHAL
-346 HPNYPEK
+346 HPNYAEK

-384 ILMQICEKHGIPYQ
+384 ILMQLCEKNKIPFQ

-429 SMLGMHSSMETASCD
+429 CMLAMHSSMETASCA
-444 DCDAFIQF
+444 DCEALVAF
-452 AKAYYQEA
+452 AKAYYQE

>member
-1 MTNLFYQRGK
+1 
-11 KHDTLILNK
+11 
-20 GKTPQKDKDRSEE
+20 
-33 NKMEQLMEF
+33 MEQLMNF

-51 AVAECKRKLE
+51 AVEECKKQLE
-61 ENGFE
+61 ESGFE
-66 ELLLSDRWNI
+66 ELRLEERWEI
-76 KAEGKYYVS
+76 KAGGKYFVS
-85 PYPSMVIAIRVGDV
+85 PYPSMAIAITVGDL
-99 KEGETALRIG
+99 KAGETVLRIG

-123 AEMKQKKY
+123 AEMTQKKY

-154 SGKVVLKSETVFKP
+154 SGKVVLKSEQVFKP

-181 IPNLAIHMNRDVNK
+181 IPNLAIHMNRDVNQ
-195 GVELNPQTHML
+195 GVSLNPQIHML
-206 PLFGLM
+206 PLFGLA

-218 AYFTSYLAKEL
+218 HYFTQYIAKEL
-229 GVEKE
+229 GVKAE

-247 KSQKVGVKEE
+247 KSQKVGVQEE

-276 IIHSKPGCNLHI
+276 IKCSDPKNNIHI
-288 AGMFDHEEVGSRSK
+288 AGFFDHEEVGSRSK

-308 LLSMVV
+308 LLSMVI
-314 ERVLTA
+314 ERIMEASHL
-320 VGFDRQG
+320 DRQAF
-327 VMQAISRGFMLS
+327 MQAVAGGFMLS
-339 MDGAHAL
+339 VDGAHAL
-346 HPNYPEK
+346 HPNYAEK

-384 ILMQICEKHGIPYQ
+384 ILMQLCEKNKIPFQ

-429 SMLGMHSSMETASCD
+429 CMLAMHSSMETASCA
-444 DCDAFIQF
+444 DCEALVAF
-452 AKAYYQEA
+452 AKAYYQE

>member
-1 MTNLFYQRGK
+1 
-11 KHDTLILNK
+11 
-20 GKTPQKDKDRSEE
+20 
-33 NKMEQLMEF
+33 MEQLMNF

-51 AVAECKRKLE
+51 AVEECKKQLE
-61 ENGFE
+61 ESGFE
-66 ELLLSDRWNI
+66 ELRLEERWEI
-76 KAEGKYYVS
+76 KAGGKYFVS
-85 PYPSMVIAIRVGDV
+85 PYPSMAIAITVGDL
-99 KEGETALRIG
+99 KAGETVLRIG

-123 AEMKQKKY
+123 AEMTQKKY

-154 SGKVVLKSETVFKP
+154 SGKVVLKSEQVFKP

-181 IPNLAIHMNRDVNK
+181 IPNLAIHMNRDVNQ
-195 GVELNPQTHML
+195 GVALNPQTHML
-206 PLFGLM
+206 PLFGLA

-218 AYFTSYLAKEL
+218 HYFTQYIAKEL
-229 GVEKE
+229 GVKAE

-247 KSQKVGVKEE
+247 KSQKVGVQEE

-276 IIHSKPGCNLHI
+276 IKCSAPKNNIHI
-288 AGMFDHEEVGSRSK
+288 AGFFDHEEVGSRSK

-308 LLSMVV
+308 LLSMVI
-314 ERVLTA
+314 ERIMEASHL
-320 VGFDRQG
+320 DRQAF
-327 VMQAISRGFMLS
+327 MQAVAGGFMLS
-339 MDGAHAL
+339 VDGAHAL
-346 HPNYPEK
+346 HPNYAEK

-384 ILMQICEKHGIPYQ
+384 ILMQLCEKNKIPFQ

-429 SMLGMHSSMETASCD
+429 CMLAMHSSMETASCA
-444 DCDAFIQF
+444 DCEALVAF
-452 AKAYYQEA
+452 AKAYYQE

>member
-1 MTNLFYQRGK
+1 MN
-11 KHDTLILNK
+11 
-20 GKTPQKDKDRSEE
+20 
-33 NKMEQLMEF
+33 F

-51 AVAECKRKLE
+51 AVEECKKQLE
-61 ENGFE
+61 ESGFE
-66 ELLLSDRWNI
+66 ELRLEERWEI
-76 KAEGKYYVS
+76 KAGGKYFVS
-85 PYPSMVIAIRVGDV
+85 PYPSMAIAITVGDL
-99 KEGETALRIG
+99 KAGETVLRIG

-123 AEMKQKKY
+123 AEMTQKKY

-154 SGKVVLKSETVFKP
+154 SGKVVLKSGQVFKP

-181 IPNLAIHMNRDVNK
+181 IPNLAIHMNRDVNQ
-195 GVELNPQTHML
+195 GVALNPQTHML
-206 PLFGLM
+206 PLFGLA

-218 AYFTSYLAKEL
+218 HYFTQYIAKEL
-229 GVEKE
+229 GVKAE

-247 KSQKVGVKEE
+247 KSQKVGVQEE

-276 IIHSKPGCNLHI
+276 IKCSEPKNNIHI
-288 AGMFDHEEVGSRSK
+288 AGFFDHEEVGSRSK

-308 LLSMVV
+308 LLSMVI
-314 ERVLTA
+314 ERIMEASHL
-320 VGFDRQG
+320 DRQAF
-327 VMQAISRGFMLS
+327 MQAIAGGFMLS
-339 MDGAHAL
+339 VDGAHAL
-346 HPNYPEK
+346 HPNYAEK

-384 ILMQICEKHGIPYQ
+384 ILMQLCEKNKIPFQ

-429 SMLGMHSSMETASCD
+429 CMLAMHSSMETASCA
-444 DCDAFIQF
+444 DCEALVAF
-452 AKAYYQEA
+452 AKAYYQE

>member
-1 MTNLFYQRGK
+1 
-11 KHDTLILNK
+11 
-20 GKTPQKDKDRSEE
+20 
-33 NKMEQLMEF
+33 MEQLMNF

-51 AVAECKRKLE
+51 AVEECKKQLE
-61 ENGFE
+61 ESGFE
-66 ELLLSDRWNI
+66 ELRLEERWEI
-76 KAEGKYYVS
+76 KAGGKYFVS
-85 PYPSMVIAIRVGDV
+85 PYPSMAIAITVGDL
-99 KEGETALRIG
+99 KAGETVLRIG

-123 AEMKQKKY
+123 AEMTQKKY

-154 SGKVVLKSETVFKP
+154 SGKVVLKSEQVFKP

-181 IPNLAIHMNRDVNK
+181 IPNLAIHMNRDVNQ
-195 GVELNPQTHML
+195 GVALNPQTHML
-206 PLFGLM
+206 PLFGLA

-218 AYFTSYLAKEL
+218 HYFTQYIAKEL
-229 GVEKE
+229 GVKAE

-247 KSQKVGVKEE
+247 KSQKVGVEEE

-276 IIHSKPGCNLHI
+276 IKCSEPKNNIHI
-288 AGMFDHEEVGSRSK
+288 AGFFDHEEVGSRSK

-308 LLSMVV
+308 LLSMVI
-314 ERVLTA
+314 ERIMEASHL
-320 VGFDRQG
+320 DRQAF
-327 VMQAISRGFMLS
+327 MQAIAGGFMLS
-339 MDGAHAL
+339 VDGAHAL
-346 HPNYPEK
+346 HPNYAEK

-384 ILMQICEKHGIPYQ
+384 ILMQLCEKNKIPFQ

-429 SMLGMHSSMETASCD
+429 CMLAMHSSMETASCA
-444 DCDAFIQF
+444 DCEALVAF
-452 AKAYYQEA
+452 AKAYYQE

>member
-1 MTNLFYQRGK
+1 
-11 KHDTLILNK
+11 
-20 GKTPQKDKDRSEE
+20 
-33 NKMEQLMEF
+33 MEQLMNF

-51 AVAECKRKLE
+51 AVEECKKQLE
-61 ENGFE
+61 ESGFE
-66 ELLLSDRWNI
+66 ELRLEERWEI
-76 KAEGKYYVS
+76 KAGGKYYVS
-85 PYPSMVIAIRVGDV
+85 PYPSMAIAITVGDL
-99 KEGETALRIG
+99 KAGETVLRIG

-123 AEMKQKKY
+123 AEMTQKKY

-154 SGKVVLKSETVFKP
+154 SGKVVLKSGQVFKP
-168 EVRFF
+168 DVRFF

-181 IPNLAIHMNRDVNK
+181 IPNLAIHMNRDVNQ
-195 GVELNPQTHML
+195 GVALNPQTHML
-206 PLFGLM
+206 PLFGLA

-218 AYFTSYLAKEL
+218 HYFTQYIAKEL
-229 GVEKE
+229 GVKAE

-247 KSQKVGVKEE
+247 KSQKVGVEEE

-276 IIHSKPGCNLHI
+276 IKCSDPKNNIHI
-288 AGMFDHEEVGSRSK
+288 AGFFDHEEVGSRSK

-308 LLSMVV
+308 LLSMVI
-314 ERVLTA
+314 ERIMEASHL
-320 VGFDRQG
+320 DRQAF
-327 VMQAISRGFMLS
+327 MQAIAGGFMLS
-339 MDGAHAL
+339 VDGAHAL
-346 HPNYPEK
+346 HPNYAEK

-384 ILMQICEKHGIPYQ
+384 ILMQLCEKNKIPFQ

-429 SMLGMHSSMETASCD
+429 CMLAMHSSMETASCA
-444 DCDAFIQF
+444 DCEALVAF
-452 AKAYYQEA
+452 AKAYYQE

>member
-1 MTNLFYQRGK
+1 MN
-11 KHDTLILNK
+11 
-20 GKTPQKDKDRSEE
+20 
-33 NKMEQLMEF
+33 F

-51 AVAECKRKLE
+51 AVEECKKQLE
-61 ENGFE
+61 ESGFE
-66 ELLLSDRWNI
+66 ELRLEERWEI
-76 KAEGKYYVS
+76 KAGGKYYVS
-85 PYPSMVIAIRVGDV
+85 PYPSMAIAITVGDL
-99 KEGETALRIG
+99 KAGETVLRIG

-123 AEMKQKKY
+123 AEMTQKKY

-154 SGKVVLKSETVFKP
+154 SGKVVLKSEQVFKP

-181 IPNLAIHMNRDVNK
+181 IPNLAIHMNRDVNQ
-195 GVELNPQTHML
+195 GVALNPQTHML
-206 PLFGLM
+206 PLFGLA

-218 AYFTSYLAKEL
+218 HYFTQYIAKEL
-229 GVEKE
+229 GVKAE

-247 KSQKVGVKEE
+247 KSQKVGVQEE

-276 IIHSKPGCNLHI
+276 IKCSEPKNNIHI
-288 AGMFDHEEVGSRSK
+288 AGFFDHEEVGSRSK

-308 LLSMVV
+308 LLSMVI
-314 ERVLTA
+314 ERIMEASHL
-320 VGFDRQG
+320 DRQAF
-327 VMQAISRGFMLS
+327 MQAIAGGFMLS
-339 MDGAHAL
+339 VDGAHAL
-346 HPNYPEK
+346 HPNYAEK

-384 ILMQICEKHGIPYQ
+384 ILMQLCEKNKIPFQ

-429 SMLGMHSSMETASCD
+429 CMLAMHSSMETASCA
-444 DCDAFIQF
+444 DCEALVAF
-452 AKAYYQEA
+452 AKAYYQE

>member
-1 MTNLFYQRGK
+1 MN
-11 KHDTLILNK
+11 
-20 GKTPQKDKDRSEE
+20 
-33 NKMEQLMEF
+33 F

-51 AVAECKRKLE
+51 AVEECKKQLE
-61 ENGFE
+61 ESGFE
-66 ELLLSDRWNI
+66 ELRLEERWEI
-76 KAEGKYYVS
+76 KAGGKYFVS
-85 PYPSMVIAIRVGDV
+85 PYPSMAIAITVGDL
-99 KEGETALRIG
+99 KAGETVLRIG

-123 AEMKQKKY
+123 AEMTQKKY

-154 SGKVVLKSETVFKP
+154 SGKVVLKSEQVFKP

-181 IPNLAIHMNRDVNK
+181 IPNLAIHMNRDVNQ
-195 GVELNPQTHML
+195 GVALNPQTHML
-206 PLFGLM
+206 PLFGLA

-218 AYFTSYLAKEL
+218 HYFTQYIAKEL
-229 GVEKE
+229 GVKAE

-247 KSQKVGVKEE
+247 KSQKVGVEEE

-276 IIHSKPGCNLHI
+276 IKCSEPKNNIHI
-288 AGMFDHEEVGSRSK
+288 AGFFDHEEVGSRSK

-308 LLSMVV
+308 LLSMVI
-314 ERVLTA
+314 ERIMEASHL
-320 VGFDRQG
+320 DRQAF
-327 VMQAISRGFMLS
+327 MQAIAGGFMLS
-339 MDGAHAL
+339 VDGAHAL
-346 HPNYPEK
+346 HPNYAEK

-384 ILMQICEKHGIPYQ
+384 ILMQLCEKNKIPFQ

-429 SMLGMHSSMETASCD
+429 CMLAMHSSMETASCA
-444 DCDAFIQF
+444 DCEALVAF
-452 AKAYYQEA
+452 AKAYYQE